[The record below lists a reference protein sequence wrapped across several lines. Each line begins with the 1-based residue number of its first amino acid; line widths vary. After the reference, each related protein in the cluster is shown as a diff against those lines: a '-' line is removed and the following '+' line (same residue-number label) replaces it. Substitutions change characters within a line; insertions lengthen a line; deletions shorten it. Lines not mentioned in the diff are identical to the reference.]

1 MEQQI
6 GVEYPVH
13 ATVGEQAL
21 YVFVQL
27 VAHAER
33 VVQFVDQ
40 FLLFGREF
48 VGRFRVDGGEITVA
62 HGVFLPIAHENFSFK
77 INVLQLFPLFHVPFG
92 AAVYHGSFELELDNA
107 DGLVHLCDEAS
118 GFLVMPRVVFVQLR
132 PEIMTGVVGVC
143 FHGERGKRH

>member
-1 MEQQI
+1 MEQQLELNI
-6 GVEYPVH
+6 PYMQPWENRH
-13 ATVGEQAL
+13 C
-21 YVFVQL
+21 VFVQL

-48 VGRFRVDGGEITVA
+48 VGRFRVDGGGNNSRAWRIPSV
-62 HGVFLPIAHENFSFK
+62 AHENFSFK

-132 PEIMTGVVGVC
+132 P
-143 FHGERGKRH
+143 K